1 MLDSGY
7 DHSEKLFSVDQDL
20 LFHAMCHLPKIK
32 TVTSKCF
39 CGTREFLDSNA
50 FASPHLPKKTS
61 SGLTTY
67 VLDRHN
73 LMHEGAYSFFYILQK
88 HWFFFFFFT
97 FLTMTQRKN
106 YILQYNIIYSFICNF
121 KTKASFI
128 KQYFPLIHS
137 IYCTIFF
144 ILFFPI
150 AQLTIKCISRTL

>member
-73 LMHEGAYSFFYILQK
+73 LMHEGAY
-88 HWFFFFFFT
+88 FFFT
-97 FLTMTQRKN
+97 FYKN
-106 YILQYNIIYSFICNF
+106 TDFSFFFLHFWPWLRGRTTSYNTILSTHSSVILKQ
-121 KTKASFI
+121 KQASLNSI
-128 KQYFPLIHS
+128 FP
-137 IYCTIFF
+137 
-144 ILFFPI
+144 
-150 AQLTIKCISRTL
+150 